1 MKNQPTSRAKLILT
15 SILAAS
21 VGLPMPFSQTDSRA
35 QRATARTQQQFRA
48 SESNEKSAPLAPAQ
62 ATAPIAG
69 LIRGLDGMAPT
80 ALFGRSGR
88 SPKDWGMSR
97 ECAQMVRKN
106 KMRRMGI
113 SAQRI

>member
-1 MKNQPTSRAKLILT
+1 MKNTTPSRAKLILT
-15 SILAAS
+15 SLLAAS
-21 VGLPMPFSQTDSRA
+21 VGLPMPFSQTDTRA
-35 QRATARTQQQFRA
+35 QRATARTQQQFRTA
-48 SESNEKSAPLAPAQ
+48 DTQQKAVPLAPAQ
-62 ATAPIAG
+62 ATAQLAG
-69 LIRGLDGMAPT
+69 LVRGLDGMAPT
-80 ALFGRSGR
+80 PLFGRSGR